1 MIPLAA
7 LVFVGGGPDHVPVGR
22 LNSSIAAGKYKLRA
36 QLGEGAHGIVYRA
49 RHVDLG
55 RDVALKLLKPGVARE
70 EARAKKRF
78 LREVHLA
85 TSFVHRYAVTLRDFG
100 CEEGLLYYTMDL
112 VEGTTLQ
119 AAMKKEP
126 IFETRRALTLAIQTL
141 EALEEAHR
149 AGVIHR
155 DLKPG
160 NLMLTHGPE
169 GEEVRILD
177 FGLAKAIRG
186 QGHESQVEELTMVG
200 ARVGTLAYMSPEQ
213 AMGREL
219 DARSD
224 LYAVGVLLYMMLS
237 GVRPCFPKR
246 DAADPLQAFLF
257 NLTTKVVTPL
267 AEVNGTSWE
276 ISELVARALAKK
288 PGDRFDDARSFHN
301 ALSRALLHLGR
312 SSTGSGTGRLSS
324 RRSGRRSEERKGLRK
339 GTSSRLKSAS
349 RSSRGKRRRLKLPP
363 GVSAGKVPGEY
374 VNATDGSILLHVPPG
389 TYRMGSTRAAPRASR
404 DFSLPGERKSLGRE
418 KPVHAVTLTQD
429 LFVGKSPVTWRE
441 YRRYC
446 IEKGLKPPR
455 TVDFHNL
462 AGFDITVSHPAVNV
476 NFSEATAYCEWA
488 GGRLLTESEWEW
500 AARGE
505 EPGLSPWGDDL
516 IDPRRG
522 NWSRHPLYGGR
533 GTSPVGAFPGG
544 ASPFGCLDMLGNVW
558 EWTSDR
564 YGEYPDLAQTDPSG
578 PRGRRGRDERVAR
591 GGSWRCPGEW
601 CTATSRL
608 PVSAK
613 QRLNWLG
620 FRLCL
625 PAPQ

>member
-1 MIPLAA
+1 M
-7 LVFVGGGPDHVPVGR
+7 GR

-36 QLGEGAHGIVYRA
+36 QLGEGAHGLVYRA

-70 EARAKKRF
+70 ETRAKKRF

-85 TSFVHRYAVTLRDFG
+85 SSFVHRYAVTLRDFG
-100 CEEGLLYYTMDL
+100 CEDGLLYYTMDL

-126 IFETRRALTLAIQTL
+126 IFETRRALTLAMQAL

-186 QGHESQVEELTMVG
+186 QGTESHVEELTMVG

-267 AEVNGTSWE
+267 AEVNGTNWE
-276 ISELVARALAKK
+276 ISELVSRSLAKK
-288 PGDRFDDARSFHN
+288 PSERFDDARAFRT
-301 ALSRALLHLGR
+301 ALGRALLHYGR
-312 SSTGSGTGRLSS
+312 SSSPSGGGRARRAGS
-324 RRSGRRSEERKGLRK
+324 RSDQRKGLRK
-339 GTSSRLKSAS
+339 TTSSRLGRAS
-349 RSSRGKRRRLKLPP
+349 GRSSSRGKARGFKLPA
-363 GVSAGKVPGEY
+363 GVSQGKAPGEY
-374 VNATDGSILLHVPPG
+374 VNAADGSILLHVPPG
-389 TYRMGSTRAAPRASR
+389 TYRMGSSRAAPRASR

-418 KPVHAVTLTQD
+418 KPVHEVTLSTG
-429 LFVGKSPVTWRE
+429 LLVGKAPVTWRQ
-441 YRRYC
+441 YRRFC
-446 IEKGLKPPR
+446 VEKGLKPPR
-455 TVDFHNL
+455 TVDFRNL

-476 NFSEATAYCEWA
+476 DYSEASAYCEWA
-488 GGRLLTESEWEW
+488 GARLLTESEWEW

-505 EPGLSPWGDDL
+505 EPGLSSWGDDL

-544 ASPFGCLDMLGNVW
+544 QSPFGCLDMLGNVW

-564 YGEYPDLAQTDPSG
+564 YGEYPDTAQTDPAG
-578 PRGRRGRDERVAR
+578 PRGRRGREERVAR

-601 CTATSRL
+601 CTATARL
-608 PVSAK
+608 PVPAK

-620 FRLCL
+620 FRICL